1 MQLDWV
7 SNYEE
12 NRLTFE
18 IDNLKYTTVDGGQN
32 IDKYV
37 DGEFN
42 KRIRQFPDKP
52 ADWLQPHMS
61 PPMVPEF
68 DEWSDEINWLLKQY
82 PEQLGE
88 RCYHHNDNRDS
99 YQYKERDG
107 SITTETFVR
116 GQGVNNWVDLI
127 SVNRL
132 GMPASVQ
139 ERWDWIEI
147 AKSLDKVEN
156 APNGLAWSKHK
167 DTGEILRHGQAQ
179 NCPCHVF
186 PQIYVPVVILK
197 EELESDVAK
206 FGGRIAD

>member
-7 SNYEE
+7 PNYQE

-18 IDNLKYTTVDGGQN
+18 IDNLRYTTIDGGQN
-32 IDKYV
+32 IDKYI
-37 DGEFN
+37 DGEFD
-42 KRIRQFPDKP
+42 KRIRQFPEKP

-61 PPMVPEF
+61 PPLRPEH
-68 DEWSDEINWLLKQY
+68 DEWGPEIDWLIQTY

-88 RCYHHNDNRDS
+88 RCDS

-107 SITTETFVR
+107 SITTETFIR
-116 GQGVNNWVDLI
+116 GQGANNWDDLI

-132 GMPASVQ
+132 GQPASVQ
-139 ERWDWIEI
+139 ERWDWTQI
-147 AKSLDKVEN
+147 ACSLTEVDN
-156 APNGLAWSKHK
+156 APNGLAWSKHN
-167 DTGEILRHGQAQ
+167 DTGEIIRHGSAQ

-186 PQIYVPVVILK
+186 PKIYVPVVVN
-197 EELESDVAK
+197 EEDLELDVAK